1 MNQAVVVNVETIQE
15 APTRAEDA
23 PPPVDLPDINREIV
37 KTREERTT
45 ARAETEKANIN
56 VNVAVRD
63 QFIYGELCKTMPCQW
78 MQKSENEQAILVM
91 EQVRRA
97 SRENNRSASLGPHAT
112 LTRESVLLAP
122 RLYCAQVL
130 ISPPFTPESCQGK
143 STEKHLL
150 ERVRKVLGGILQ
162 KIEADGPTRQF

>member
-1 MNQAVVVNVETIQE
+1 MNQAVVVNVETLQE

-112 LTRESVLLAP
+112 LTHESAARSPTLLRAGSDQPALHSGELPRQIDREAP
-122 RLYCAQVL
+122 SRA
-130 ISPPFTPESCQGK
+130 
-143 STEKHLL
+143 
-150 ERVRKVLGGILQ
+150 
-162 KIEADGPTRQF
+162 RQEGARRHPSED

>member
-91 EQVRRA
+91 EQVRA
-97 SRENNRSASLGPHAT
+97 PSRKQPLCLSRTTRDTHAREGCSLPD
-112 LTRESVLLAP
+112 
-122 RLYCAQVL
+122 
-130 ISPPFTPESCQGK
+130 
-143 STEKHLL
+143 ST
-150 ERVRKVLGGILQ
+150 VR
-162 KIEADGPTRQF
+162 RF

>member
-1 MNQAVVVNVETIQE
+1 MAHIILPRIFLKSLLIKIPIVFTYTLEKFLE
-15 APTRAEDA
+15 EMSYLADA
-23 PPPVDLPDINREIV
+23 LLCDIHYSINREIV

-112 LTRESVLLAP
+112 LTRE
-122 RLYCAQVL
+122 CAAR
-130 ISPPFTPESCQGK
+130 SPT
-143 STEKHLL
+143 T
-150 ERVRKVLGGILQ
+150 VR
-162 KIEADGPTRQF
+162 RF

>member
-1 MNQAVVVNVETIQE
+1 MNQAVVVNVETLQE

-63 QFIYGELCKTMPCQW
+63 QFIYGELCKTMHDEVVW
-78 MQKSENEQAILVM
+78 M
-91 EQVRRA
+91 
-97 SRENNRSASLGPHAT
+97 
-112 LTRESVLLAP
+112 
-122 RLYCAQVL
+122 
-130 ISPPFTPESCQGK
+130 PESRCDA
-143 STEKHLL
+143 EKDLVPL
-150 ERVRKVLGGILQ
+150 AAFLWIDPK
-162 KIEADGPTRQF
+162 

>member
-1 MNQAVVVNVETIQE
+1 MNQAVVVNVETLQE

-91 EQVRRA
+91 EQVRA
-97 SRENNRSASLGPHAT
+97 PSRKQPLCLSRITRDTH
-112 LTRESVLLAP
+112 TRE
-122 RLYCAQVL
+122 CAAR
-130 ISPPFTPESCQGK
+130 SPT
-143 STEKHLL
+143 T
-150 ERVRKVLGGILQ
+150 VR
-162 KIEADGPTRQF
+162 RF

>member
-91 EQVRRA
+91 EQVRA
-97 SRENNRSASLGPHAT
+97 PSRKQPLRLSRTTRDTH
-112 LTRESVLLAP
+112 TREGCSLP
-122 RLYCAQVL
+122 D
-130 ISPPFTPESCQGK
+130 
-143 STEKHLL
+143 STA
-150 ERVRKVLGGILQ
+150 RR
-162 KIEADGPTRQF
+162 F

>member
-91 EQVRRA
+91 EQVRA
-97 SRENNRSASLGPHAT
+97 PSRKQPLRLSRTTRDTH
-112 LTRESVLLAP
+112 TRECCSLP
-122 RLYCAQVL
+122 DSTAQVL